1 MRSLP
6 FALVVSLTV
15 GSFLR
20 PYDVSRLDHSAMA
33 STTVEDAN
41 GAPIAEIVGTRGG
54 FSEWVPLGSIAPALI
69 DATLAGEDADFY
81 SHHGIDPRAIV
92 RSVWL
97 NVRARRLA
105 YGGSTISQQLSKVI
119 DREPR
124 NLFGKLAEAWDT
136 LRLERALSKDEIL
149 AQYLNRVYYGRNAYG
164 AEKAAQR
171 FFGKH
176 ARELSLDEAALLAV
190 LPRAP
195 SRYDPARHPEAA
207 MRRRAHVLD
216 LMVKLGRVSR
226 EDAEAAKTAPIRL
239 VDVPRTERAA
249 PHFVDAL
256 LVGGALDGHPARLRT
271 TLDVALQRSLTARL
285 REHLRRVADAGIGQ
299 AGIVVVDNE
308 TGGVLALVGSGAYGD
323 AATHGSVSAVTMHRH
338 PGSVLKPF
346 VYALAVEDGAT
357 ALTPVVD
364 VPTNYRGYSPRNASG
379 HFLGVV
385 PMATALGS
393 SLNVPATR
401 VAQNVGPTRVART
414 LNALGIRSIDAARE
428 ASVTIALGDR
438 AVTLL
443 EVAEAYRALA
453 RGGMHGG
460 VRLVAGDDDG
470 RETRVFSEETA
481 FVVTKMLSDRSA
493 RAQVFGPETPF
504 DLPFEVAAKTGTSQ
518 AYADNVAAAYTRDVT
533 VVAWAGNFDGEPTH
547 RTRAMDGIAPL
558 VREALLAVAE
568 RRTPRSF
575 EAPGGVRQVELCAR
589 SGMLPTEHCAHRATT
604 YVATAHTPNTP
615 CTWHDANGESLP
627 AEAHGWQADLTR
639 PSVHEENARLRLLG
653 LRDGTRVYIDPTL
666 PRGAQALSLRAI
678 ASNTDRLRWEVDG
691 EIVAEV
697 GAPFT
702 ASVPLVAGTHHVLVR
717 SLAEGGTLFAEATI
731 SVIEGTAP

>member
-6 FALVVSLTV
+6 FALLVSLAF
-15 GSFLR
+15 GAFLR
-20 PYDVSRLDHSAMA
+20 PYELERLDHRGLA
-33 STTVEDAN
+33 STTVEDTN
-41 GAPIAEIVGTRGG
+41 GVFIAELVGTRGG
-54 FSEWVPLGSIAPALI
+54 FSEWMPLDAMAPALI
-69 DATLAGEDADFY
+69 DATLAGEDADFH
-81 SHHGIDPRAIV
+81 SHRGIDPRAIV

-124 NLFGKLAEAWDT
+124 NIIGKLAEAWDT

-164 AEKAAQR
+164 VEKAAQR
-171 FFGKH
+171 FFGKR
-176 ARELSLDEAALLAV
+176 ARDLSLDEAALLAV

-195 SRYDPARHPEAA
+195 SRYDPARHPGAA
-207 MRRRAHVLD
+207 LRRRAHVLD
-216 LMVKLGRVSR
+216 LMVKLGSVSR
-226 EDAEAAKTAPIRL
+226 EAAEEAKIAPIRL
-239 VDVPRTERAA
+239 APVPRIEPVA
-249 PHFVDAL
+249 PHFIDAL
-256 LVGGALDGHPARLRT
+256 IVRGDLEAHPAHLRS
-271 TLDVALQRSLTARL
+271 TLDIALQRSLTARL

-323 AATHGSVSAVTMHRH
+323 LATDGSVNAVTMHRH

-346 VYALAVEDGAT
+346 VYALAVEDGAHG
-357 ALTPVVD
+357 LSPVVD

-401 VAQNVGPTRVART
+401 VAQAVGPARVAQT
-414 LNALGIRSIDAARE
+414 LNALGIRSIDTTDE

-438 AVTLL
+438 AVTVL
-443 EVAEAYRALA
+443 EIAEAYRTLA
-453 RGGMHGG
+453 RGGMHDS
-460 VRLVAGDDDG
+460 VRLLARDE
-470 RETRVFSEETA
+470 RERGTRIFSEETA
-481 FVVTKMLSDRSA
+481 FLVTKMLSDRNA
-493 RAQVFGPETPF
+493 RAPVFGPETPF

-533 VVAWAGNFDGEPTH
+533 IVAWAGNFDGDPTR

-568 RRTPRSF
+568 TRTPRAF
-575 EAPGGVRQVELCAR
+575 DAPVGVRQVELCAR
-589 SGMLPTEHCAHRATT
+589 SGMLPTEHCTHRATT
-604 YVATAHTPNTP
+604 YVTTAHAPSAT
-615 CTWHDANGESLP
+615 CTWHDQNGESLP
-627 AEAHGWQADLTR
+627 AEAHGWQADVTR
-639 PSVHEENARLRLLG
+639 PSVQEENARLRLLG
-653 LRDGTRVYIDPTL
+653 LRDGMRVYIDPTL

-678 ASNTDRLRWEVDG
+678 ASNTDRVGWEVDG
-691 EIVAEV
+691 DVVAEV
-697 GAPFT
+697 GAPFS
-702 ASVPLVAGTHHVLVR
+702 ASLPLVAGTHHILVR
-717 SLAEGGTLFAEATI
+717 ALAEGSSLTAEAHI
-731 SVIEGTAP
+731 SVIEGIAP